1 MAKEYDSFR
10 DFVEIKYKIDIFEGV
25 KHPKMIRCLHQLY
38 LKKYYRYRD
47 PIVKVKGDV

>member
-1 MAKEYDSFR
+1 MNEEYDSFR

-25 KHPKMIRCLHQLY
+25 KHPEMIKCLHQLY

-47 PIVKVKGDV
+47 ITVKVKSDV